1 LFSALHQT
9 KTIMQIETR
18 LLIEDLLSRTE
29 KSTRVIKQLKELT
42 YDQLNYKKNATE
54 WSVLE
59 CIEHLNL
66 YGDFYLPEIEKQI
79 LAQKNKSQSN
89 VFKSGLI
96 GNYFANLM
104 QVKDGKV
111 KKMKSP
117 KDKDPSHSLLTMTTM
132 DRFLKQQQRLQSL
145 LTQAQAIDLTKT
157 KTAISLTPLIRLR
170 LGDTFRFFVYHIERH
185 VLQAERINTGR
196 TNPHLT
202 AASVG

>member
-1 LFSALHQT
+1 MFSALYQT

-29 KSTRVIKQLKELT
+29 KSIQEVKQLKELT
-42 YDQLNYKKNATE
+42 FEQLNYKKSATE

-66 YGDFYLPEIEKQI
+66 YGDFYLPEIERQI
-79 LAQKNKSQSN
+79 LAQENKSQST
-89 VFKSGLI
+89 VFKSGLM
-96 GNYFANLM
+96 GNYFANLIK
-104 QVKDGKV
+104 VKDGKV

-117 KDKDPSHSLLTMTTM
+117 KDKNPSNSLLTMTTL
-132 DRFLKQQQRLQSL
+132 DRFLKQQERLKL
-145 LTQAQAIDLTKT
+145 LLIQAKNIDLTKT

-170 LGDTFRFFVYHIERH
+170 LGDTFRFFIYHIERH
-185 VLQAERINTGR
+185 VLQAERVNAGR

>member
-1 LFSALHQT
+1 
-9 KTIMQIETR
+9 MQIETR
-18 LLIEDLLSRTE
+18 LLIEDLLSRAE
-29 KSTRVIKQLKELT
+29 KSTKVVKQLKELT
-42 YDQLNYKKNATE
+42 FEQLNYKKSATE

-79 LAQKNKSQSN
+79 LAQKNKSQST
-89 VFKSGLI
+89 VFKSGFI

-104 QVKDGKV
+104 QVKNGKV

-117 KDKDPSHSLLTMTTM
+117 KDKNPSNSLLTKTTL
-132 DRFLKQQQRLQSL
+132 DRFLKQQQRLTSL
-145 LTQAQAIDLTKT
+145 FSQAQDIDLAKT

-185 VLQAERINTGR
+185 VLQAERVNAGR
-196 TNPHLT
+196 TNTHVT
-202 AASVG
+202 AAPVG

>member
-1 LFSALHQT
+1 MFSALHQT
-9 KTIMQIETR
+9 KTMMQIETR
-18 LLIEDLLSRTE
+18 LLIEDLLNRTE
-29 KSTRVIKQLKELT
+29 KSTRVVKQLKELT
-42 YDQLNYKKNATE
+42 FEQLNYKKSAIE

-79 LAQKNKSQSN
+79 LAQKNKSQST
-89 VFKSGLI
+89 VFKSGFI

-117 KDKDPSHSLLTMTTM
+117 KDKNPSNSLLTMTTL
-132 DRFLKQQQRLQSL
+132 DRFLKQQQRLTSL
-145 LTQAQAIDLTKT
+145 LGQAQDIDLTKT

-185 VLQAERINTGR
+185 VLQAERVNAGR
-196 TNPHLT
+196 TNLHLI
-202 AASVG
+202 AAAVG

>member
-1 LFSALHQT
+1 
-9 KTIMQIETR
+9 MQIETR

-29 KSTRVIKQLKELT
+29 KSTRVVKQLKELT
-42 YDQLNYKKNATE
+42 YEQLNYKKNATE

-79 LAQKNKSQSN
+79 LAQKNKSQST

-117 KDKDPSHSLLTMTTM
+117 KDKNPSHSLLTMTTM